1 MQDIKMYTKLINE
14 ESLWGALYTPLNPK
28 ARSGKG
34 LRTVIFGSTNG
45 GALVIDSLQRFEQRN
60 PGLIN
65 LVGVATDDP
74 CDPNTKISVPKR
86 IWRYYS
92 PDEMTAMRDI
102 VIDLTTGGGTPC
114 YTGSVKTE
122 YFRKML
128 KQWDPE
134 VIIMCCFGQKVD
146 DFIFNYPV
154 YGMYNFH
161 PSDLASSIGEG
172 SQPFHDT
179 VNNGHTTS
187 VMTVHLVNEWI
198 DRGPIIGW
206 SPKINIVKADGS
218 YPLHILSLQEKI
230 PSVCGWLGIELILE
244 ILKKKLT
251 GTEGVTGF
259 IHFDELIP
267 DRIKQKL
274 MEPAND
280 DLTDRY
286 TLPLHDLIQ

>member
-1 MQDIKMYTKLINE
+1 MYTKLINE

-28 ARSGKG
+28 AVSGKG

-45 GALVIDSLQRFEQRN
+45 GALVIDSLHRFEQKN
-60 PGLIN
+60 PDLIN

-74 CDPNTKISVPKR
+74 VDPDTKISVSKR

-92 PDEMTAMRDI
+92 PDEMIAMRNM
-102 VIDLTTGGGTPC
+102 VIDLTTEAGVPC

-146 DFIFNYPV
+146 AFIFNYPA

-218 YPLHILSLQEKI
+218 YPVNILSLQEKI
-230 PSVCGWLGIELILE
+230 PSICGWLGIELMLE

-251 GTEGVTGF
+251 GTEGVAGF

-267 DRIKQKL
+267 DLIKQKL

>member
-1 MQDIKMYTKLINE
+1 MYRKIVNE
-14 ESLWGALYTPLNPK
+14 EALWGALYVPVEPK
-28 ARSGKG
+28 RGSDSG

-45 GALVIDSLQRFEQRN
+45 GALVIESLARLEQKD
-60 PGLIN
+60 PALLN

-74 CDPNTKISVPKR
+74 CDPNTRISVNKR

-92 PDEMTAMRDI
+92 TGEMAAMRDK
-102 VIDLTTGGGTPC
+102 VIDETTAWGIPC

-122 YFRKML
+122 YFREIL

-146 DFIFNYPV
+146 PFIFNFPV

-161 PSDLASSIGEG
+161 PSDLAANIGEG

-179 VNNGHTTS
+179 MDNGHATS

-206 SPKINIVKADGS
+206 SARINIVKADGTFPAS
-218 YPLHILSLQEKI
+218 ILSLQEKI
-230 PSVCGWLGIELILE
+230 PSICGWLGVELINE
-244 ILKKKLT
+244 ILKNKRA
-251 GTEGVTGF
+251 GIEEAVGF
-259 IHFDELIP
+259 INFDALTPES
-267 DRIKQKL
+267 IKQRL
-274 MEPAND
+274 LEPAND

-286 TLPLHDLIQ
+286 TLPLHDSISSYTW